1 MNEIIDL
8 GFIAAKLAAIKDEK
22 ARMMVD
28 GASLI
33 YNAAQVTRFRSMIV
47 ELSQYC
53 NYIVFS
59 ARMRGEY
66 TEEERRIVMEC
77 QRQIEECYQR
87 MAKHDTM
94 TLLDCISLLI
104 EGFNQ
109 LSRK

>member
-8 GFIAAKLAAIKDEK
+8 GFIAAKLATIKNEK
-22 ARMMVD
+22 ARMMVG

-33 YNAAQVTRFRSMIV
+33 YNAAQIARFRSMIV
-47 ELSQYC
+47 ELTQYC
-53 NYIVFS
+53 NCIVFS

-66 TEEERRIVMEC
+66 TEEEYRIVMDC
-77 QRQIEECYQR
+77 QRQIEECYQQ

-94 TLLDCISLLI
+94 TLLDGISLLI